1 MKALSLYQ
9 YNCIARATQ
18 LSEAAPT
25 IVMVTYVRTKT
36 ILLLNR
42 NVKWQQ
48 LSFKSNKPIVC
59 WKKKT
64 CNKLKPG
71 E

>member
-9 YNCIARATQ
+9 YNCITRATQ

-48 LSFKSNKPIVC
+48 LSFKSN
-59 WKKKT
+59 
-64 CNKLKPG
+64 
-71 E
+71 

>member
-9 YNCIARATQ
+9 YNCIARLTQ

-48 LSFKSNKPIVC
+48 LSFKSN
-59 WKKKT
+59 
-64 CNKLKPG
+64 
-71 E
+71 